1 MSSNNLYGSRS
12 NGGGHGDVFT
22 SPEVVKFM
30 LDMLGYTSNRDL
42 SQIRILEPA
51 CGEGEF
57 IVEIAKRIGISA
69 LNFGFDAKTA
79 FAECVFGYD
88 IDESKIQICKKRLEG
103 LGYSDF
109 QHIMVDDFLTCHV
122 PQVDMVVGNPPYV
135 RYENIPEGKRR
146 TYKNLF
152 LTFHYRADLY
162 VLFFEK
168 TLRSLSP
175 EGKHC
180 FICSNRW
187 FKNEYGKK
195 LRKLVAQHF
204 RLNSI
209 VNLENADAFQEAV
222 LAYPSITL
230 IENLFPNNFVTYADV
245 TTITELPN
253 VKFEERVMPNSE
265 DWSSFFN
272 MMSGNKELF
281 SIEELGF
288 KIGIGV
294 ATGADSVFIS
304 RQLPEIVEKE
314 LLLPG
319 ISSKNLR
326 GDKLH
331 WNGEYLLNPF
341 SSDGKL
347 IDLANYPKAAQ
358 YLLSKKSKLSS
369 RHIAKKHVSKWYKT
383 IDRIDANLLYEPK
396 ILLPDMSGNKRV
408 FVDEGCYYPLHNIYY
423 VIGHS
428 IEKLKVLG
436 AVLMSDIIHKQ
447 LCGVSNQMNGG
458 YPRWQSQNLRKL
470 LIPDILHIEASF
482 EARLVNCYEQGDYE
496 TINMLVHQ
504 LYYSEN
510 SVNQVTHIPKR
521 QERQLLLDFV
531 S

>member
-79 FAECVFGYD
+79 IAECVFGYD
-88 IDESKIQICKKRLEG
+88 IDESKIQICKKRLEE
-103 LGYSDF
+103 LGYNDP

-135 RYENIPEGKRR
+135 RYENIPEEKRR

-222 LAYPSITL
+222 LAYPSITV
-230 IENLFPNNFVTYADV
+230 IETYFRKP
-245 TTITELPN
+245 LL
-253 VKFEERVMPNSE
+253 RMQ
-265 DWSSFFN
+265 
-272 MMSGNKELF
+272 MS
-281 SIEELGF
+281 
-288 KIGIGV
+288 
-294 ATGADSVFIS
+294 
-304 RQLPEIVEKE
+304 P
-314 LLLPG
+314 LLQ
-319 ISSKNLR
+319 N
-326 GDKLH
+326 
-331 WNGEYLLNPF
+331 
-341 SSDGKL
+341 
-347 IDLANYPKAAQ
+347 
-358 YLLSKKSKLSS
+358 
-369 RHIAKKHVSKWYKT
+369 
-383 IDRIDANLLYEPK
+383 
-396 ILLPDMSGNKRV
+396 
-408 FVDEGCYYPLHNIYY
+408 C
-423 VIGHS
+423 
-428 IEKLKVLG
+428 
-436 AVLMSDIIHKQ
+436 LM
-447 LCGVSNQMNGG
+447 
-458 YPRWQSQNLRKL
+458 
-470 LIPDILHIEASF
+470 
-482 EARLVNCYEQGDYE
+482 
-496 TINMLVHQ
+496 
-504 LYYSEN
+504 
-510 SVNQVTHIPKR
+510 
-521 QERQLLLDFV
+521 
-531 S
+531 

>member
-22 SPEVVKFM
+22 APEVVKFM
-30 LDMLGYTSNRDL
+30 LDMLGYTSSRDL

-57 IVEIAKRIGISA
+57 IVEIAKRLGISA
-69 LNFGFDAKTA
+69 INFGFDAKTA

-88 IDESKIQICKKRLEG
+88 IDESKIQICEKRLEE
-103 LGYSDF
+103 LGYNDF
-109 QHIMVDDFLTCHV
+109 QHIMVDDFLTCRV

-146 TYKNLF
+146 TYKNSF
-152 LTFHYRADLY
+152 STFHYRADLY
-162 VLFFEK
+162 VPFFEK
-168 TLRSLSP
+168 TLRLLSP

-187 FKNEYGKK
+187 FKNEYGRK

-204 RLNSI
+204 RLNTV
-209 VNLENADAFQEAV
+209 VNLEKADAFQEAV

-230 IENLFPNNFVTYADV
+230 IENLFPNNSVEYADV
-245 TTITELPN
+245 TNITELPN
-253 VKFEERVMPNSE
+253 VKFDERVMPNGD
-265 DWSSFFN
+265 DWSGFFN
-272 MMSGNKELF
+272 MMSENKELF

-304 RQLPEIVEKE
+304 KHLPEIVETE

-331 WNGEYLLNPF
+331 WRGEYLLNPYAPN
-341 SSDGKL
+341 GKL
-347 IDLANYPKAAQ
+347 IDLSKYPKTEK
-358 YLLSKKSKLSS
+358 YLLSKKSRLSS
-369 RHIAKKHVSKWYKT
+369 RHIAKKNLSKWYKT
-383 IDRIDANLLYEPK
+383 IDRIDAKLLSEPK
-396 ILLPDMSGNKRV
+396 ILLPDMSGNRCV

-428 IEKLKVLG
+428 IEKLKVLS
-436 AVLMSDIIHKQ
+436 AVLMSDIIRKQ
-447 LCGVSNQMNGG
+447 ICNVANQMNGG
-458 YPRWQSQNLRKL
+458 YPRWQCQNLRKL
-470 LIPDILHIEASF
+470 LIPDILHIETSF
-482 EARLVNCYEQGDYE
+482 EARLVHCYEQGDYE
-496 TINMLVHQ
+496 TINMLVEQ
-504 LYYSEN
+504 LYNGEIPLI
-510 SVNQVTHIPKR
+510 QMTRTPKR
-521 QERQLLLDFV
+521 QEQQLQLDFA